1 MIEKIVLDYLS
12 AIEFKEL
19 VLPDEKYL
27 IIQGKSRLAV
37 PTGKVL
43 DVPCYAERPEEEP
56 NNLYLVVEKTGSD
69 NENHLQDATVAIS
82 SYGKTL
88 YEAAA
93 LNEEVKRAMLKITR
107 LSDVSAVRLNSD
119 YNFTST
125 AAKCYRYQAVF
136 VLTYYEEGQYV

>member
-1 MIEKIVLDYLS
+1 MIEKIVLDYLR

-27 IIQGKSRLAV
+27 IIQGNSRLAV

-43 DVPCYAERPEEEP
+43 DVPCYAERPEKEP
-56 NNLYLVVEKTGSD
+56 KGTYLVVEKTGSD

-82 SYGKTL
+82 SYADTL
-88 YEAAA
+88 YEAAL
-93 LNEEVKRAMLKITR
+93 LNEEVKRAMLKIIR

-125 AAKCYRYQAVF
+125 AAKAYRYQAVF

>member
-43 DVPCYAERPEEEP
+43 DVPCYAERPEKEP

-125 AAKCYRYQAVF
+125 AAKAYRYQAVF

>member
-1 MIEKIVLDYLS
+1 MIEKIVLDYLR

-27 IIQGKSRLAV
+27 IIQGRSRLAV

-43 DVPCYAERPEEEP
+43 DIPCYAERPEKEP
-56 NNLYLVVEKTGSD
+56 NRAYIVIEKTGSE
-69 NENHLQDATVAIS
+69 NENHLQDATVAVS
-82 SYGKTL
+82 SYAKTL

-93 LNEEVKRAMLKITR
+93 LNEEVKREMLKITR
-107 LSDVSAVRLNSD
+107 LSEVSAARLNSD

-125 AAKCYRYQAVF
+125 AAKAYRYQAVF
-136 VLTYYEEGQYV
+136 VLTYYEEEQDV

>member
-1 MIEKIVLDYLS
+1 MIEKIVLDYLR

-43 DVPCYAERPEEEP
+43 DIPCYAERPEKEP
-56 NNLYLVVEKTGSD
+56 DRAYLIVEKTGSA

-82 SYGKTL
+82 SYAPTL

-93 LNEEVKRAMLKITR
+93 LNEEVKRVMLKITR
-107 LSDVSAVRLNSD
+107 LSEVSAVRLNSD

-125 AAKCYRYQAVF
+125 AAKAYRYQAVF
-136 VLTYYEEGQYV
+136 VLTYYEEEQDV